1 MKKKF
6 IIIVFIFLLTML
18 VGCKLGMPYDAKI
31 ITNDFEFNSEFLK
44 DNLTKKE
51 ESEKLPQERN
61 YYIDKQETLDQV
73 FNTFPKTNFKKEM
86 IILYGFTSSKNCNY
100 ELSKVSLDSKVLTIE
115 IKPTNTAVSTMPFTE
130 WIVIKMEKIKIND
143 LKITIVSK

>member
-51 ESEKLPQERN
+51 ESENCP
-61 YYIDKQETLDQV
+61 
-73 FNTFPKTNFKKEM
+73 KKEI
-86 IILYGFTSSKNCNY
+86 IIL
-100 ELSKVSLDSKVLTIE
+100 
-115 IKPTNTAVSTMPFTE
+115 
-130 WIVIKMEKIKIND
+130 IN
-143 LKITIVSK
+143 KKH